1 MSRFFVSG
9 WWGKGLVFTI
19 CAFTGACAD
28 KADPSKPAV
37 AEHKGLQQR
46 LSEGGGYKQDE
57 NGQWVPKS
65 DKRSQY
71 DRQGDSPYFKGKFA
85 KGDFKTDKYGKKSWW
100 GGKDYGTNGYEGNT
114 DGSRFRA
121 KARQDEASAR
131 NGDKKARET
140 GSFTT
145 NSLDRK
151 SARETGASPLDRPV
165 DAAVESRRGLY
176 KAPSVIDWKEQ
187 RSMSMEQSRGIFGR

>member
-1 MSRFFVSG
+1 
-9 WWGKGLVFTI
+9 
-19 CAFTGACAD
+19 TGACAD

-100 GGKDYGTNGYEGNT
+100 GSKDYGTNGYEGNT

-121 KARQDEASAR
+121 KARQDGASAR

-165 DAAVESRRGLY
+165 DASVESRRGLY

-187 RSMSMEQSRGIFGR
+187 RTMSMEQSRGIFGR